1 MYSYIIGDIKYIQND
16 TVVLE
21 NNGIGYK
28 IQMSLMD
35 IKELN
40 INETYKI
47 YTEYIVREDSVNL
60 YGFVSLEEQEL
71 FLNLTSV
78 SSVGP
83 KAALSIL
90 STLYVIEVKKAI
102 VTNDTKLLSQAPGVG
117 SKTASRIILELSD
130 KIELD
135 DLDEIEVTPKNQNN
149 MSDNYEFAL
158 EALVNL
164 GYPKNQAEKAL
175 GGIDLD
181 QLNLSQIVREALK
194 KM

>member
-1 MYSYIIGDIKYIQND
+1 
-16 TVVLE
+16 
-21 NNGIGYK
+21 
-28 IQMSLMD
+28 MSLMD

-149 MSDNYEFAL
+149 MSDNY
-158 EALVNL
+158 
-164 GYPKNQAEKAL
+164 
-175 GGIDLD
+175 
-181 QLNLSQIVREALK
+181 
-194 KM
+194 